1 MKNFLSNKAYS
12 SVFFNNI
19 LNLNKFLC
27 NEQRDPFSRS
37 DIDKNPEYS
46 DWDKFAYYEYQR
58 LTAED
63 SEDQDGDNVI

>member
-1 MKNFLSNKAYS
+1 M
-12 SVFFNNI
+12 
-19 LNLNKFLC
+19 NLNKFLC

-63 SEDQDGDNVI
+63 SEDQDGDNVT